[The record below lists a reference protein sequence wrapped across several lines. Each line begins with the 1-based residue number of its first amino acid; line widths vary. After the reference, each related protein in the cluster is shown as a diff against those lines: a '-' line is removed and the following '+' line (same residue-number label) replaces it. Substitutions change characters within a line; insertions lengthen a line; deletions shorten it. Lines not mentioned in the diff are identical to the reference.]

1 MESILH
7 PQKPYTFKCQF
18 PKDMFLRLCDDLLN
32 NIYIYS
38 GLNLET
44 QYRRPILASNI
55 LSTPVIL
62 RQRIYLKTTELFT
75 AVIRETLNMK
85 SALKMKKI

>member
-1 MESILH
+1 MENILH

-18 PKDMFLRLCDDLLN
+18 PKNMFFRLCDDLSKN
-32 NIYIYS
+32 S

-44 QYRRPILASNI
+44 QYRRPILACNI

-62 RQRIYLKTTELFT
+62 RQRLYLKTTEFFT
-75 AVIRETLNMK
+75 AKEKR
-85 SALKMKKI
+85 

>member
-1 MESILH
+1 MDNILH

-18 PKDMFLRLCDDLLN
+18 PKDMFFRLCDDLSN
-32 NIYIYS
+32 NS

-75 AVIRETLNMK
+75 TKEKR
-85 SALKMKKI
+85 

>member
-1 MESILH
+1 MEIILH

-18 PKDMFLRLCDDLLN
+18 PKDIFFRLCDDLSN
-32 NIYIYS
+32 NS

-55 LSTPVIL
+55 LITPLIL
-62 RQRIYLKTTELFT
+62 RQRIYLKTTELSM
-75 AVIRETLNMK
+75 AKEKR
-85 SALKMKKI
+85 